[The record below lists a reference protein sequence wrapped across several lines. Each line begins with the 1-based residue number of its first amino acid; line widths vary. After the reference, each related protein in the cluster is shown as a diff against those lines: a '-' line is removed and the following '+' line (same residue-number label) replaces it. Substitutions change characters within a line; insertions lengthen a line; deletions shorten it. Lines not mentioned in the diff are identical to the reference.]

1 MRELFI
7 STRQG
12 VRMKTFWTGNLIL
25 VVVGLVGC
33 LNASAADKLEVKG
46 DRWIEVRRTIGQ
58 VFYSRG
64 QTSQPAHKGIQLQL
78 VGDTITTKQGA
89 SAVLAIDIGTGLIKV
104 SENTTLTVRKLL
116 TGNGGERITEL
127 QVKTGQVRLQLRPLT
142 DANSR
147 VEIHTPAGVA
157 GVRGTDFGVSVQEDG
172 KMGTGTQKG
181 SVATA
186 AQGKTVL
193 VKAGFQN
200 LIVPGQPPSSAV
212 PLREDTRLNISQ
224 LVADGNEVRII
235 GNVDPVNLLVIA
247 KERQNIDSNGK
258 FNITVPLLPDRRV
271 EAIVVTPLGKKQLYQ
286 LAVP

>member
-1 MRELFI
+1 
-7 STRQG
+7 
-12 VRMKTFWTGNLIL
+12 MKTFWTGNLML
-25 VVVGLVGC
+25 VIIGLAGS
-33 LNASAADKLEVKG
+33 LNASAADKLEVRG

-64 QTSQPAHKGIQLQL
+64 QTSQPARNGIQLKL

-104 SENTTLTVRKLL
+104 SENTTLTVQKLL
-116 TGNGGERITEL
+116 TGNRGERITEL

-157 GVRGTDFGVSVQEDG
+157 GVRGTDFGVSVQDDG

-200 LIVPGQPPSSAV
+200 LIVPGQPPSIAV

-224 LVADGNEVRII
+224 LVADGSQVRIA

-258 FNITVPLLPDRRV
+258 FNITVPLLPNRRV
-271 EAIVVTPLGKKQLYQ
+271 EAVVVTPLGKKQLYQ

>member
-1 MRELFI
+1 
-7 STRQG
+7 
-12 VRMKTFWTGNLIL
+12 MKTFWTSNLIL

-64 QTSQPAHKGIQLQL
+64 QTSQPARKGIQLKL

-89 SAVLAIDIGTGLIKV
+89 SAVLAIDIGTGLIRV
-104 SENTTLTVRKLL
+104 SENTTLTVQKLL
-116 TGNGGERITEL
+116 TGRGGERITEL
-127 QVKTGQVRLQLRPLT
+127 QLKTGQVRLQLRPLT
-142 DANSR
+142 DTNSR

-157 GVRGTDFGVSVQEDG
+157 GVRGTDFGVSVQDDG

-193 VKAGFQN
+193 VKGGFQN
-200 LIVPGQPPSSAV
+200 LIIPGQPPSKAV
-212 PLREDTRLNISQ
+212 PLREDTHLKIIQ
-224 LVADGNEVRII
+224 LVADGNQVRIA
-235 GNVDPVNLLVIA
+235 GTVDPVNLLIIA

-258 FNITVPLLPDRRV
+258 FDLTLSLPPNRRV
-271 EAIVVTPLGKKQLYQ
+271 EAVVVTPLGKKQLYQ

>member
-1 MRELFI
+1 M
-7 STRQG
+7 
-12 VRMKTFWTGNLIL
+12 
-25 VVVGLVGC
+25 
-33 LNASAADKLEVKG
+33 
-46 DRWIEVRRTIGQ
+46 
-58 VFYSRG
+58 FYSRG
-64 QTSQPAHKGIQLQL
+64 QTSQPARNGIQLKL

-104 SENTTLTVRKLL
+104 SENTTLTVQKLL
-116 TGNGGERITEL
+116 TGNRGERITEL
-127 QVKTGQVRLQLRPLT
+127 RVKTGQVRLQLRPLT

-157 GVRGTDFGVSVQEDG
+157 GVRGTDFGVSVQDDG

-200 LIVPGQPPSSAV
+200 LIVPGQPPSIAV

-224 LVADGNEVRII
+224 LVADGNQVRIA

-258 FNITVPLLPDRRV
+258 FDITVPLLPNRRV